1 MFMFGLRAIAFSGLI
16 IATTYAA
23 SAGVTFPTQ
32 EGGERIVPR
41 DKASAIL
48 TVFNCFQGGGGL
60 GQGSFFADHGK
71 VTFREGKLSVC
82 SQSNYPVGFAYYT
95 PDPGYVGDDTVQ
107 VYWGPYSVRVVIH
120 VRDGAPQPATAPKK
134 PHRH

>member
-1 MFMFGLRAIAFSGLI
+1 MAS
-16 IATTYAA
+16 AA

-71 VTFREGKLSVC
+71 VTFREGKMSVC

-95 PDPGYVGDDTVQ
+95 PN
-107 VYWGPYSVRVVIH
+107 RVMSATI
-120 VRDGAPQPATAPKK
+120 RFRSTGAPIPFGS
-134 PHRH
+134 